1 MANYLSF
8 LSLLDLFSEMCLGR
22 NENVQTFVSSFYDIK
37 VLGQIYE
44 NESYPAEV
52 RTRMIRLIKNLYL
65 DIPKFTKIEIP
76 SEKVIWD

>member
-8 LSLLDLFSEMCLGR
+8 LSLLDLFAEMCLGR
-22 NENVQTFVSSFYDIK
+22 NEDAQTFVGSFYDHK
-37 VLGQIYE
+37 VLILIYE

-52 RTRMIRLIKNLYL
+52 RTRIIRLIKNLYL
-65 DIPKFTKIEIP
+65 DVDRYKQIEIP